1 MNIPSLSLGIV
12 VGSFLACAFA
22 ACSARDVDPCSPIA
36 AAVIDQTCVETV
48 DQVMKREC
56 PNETTWTSCPKAV
69 YALAACDL
77 LIEEHARRCQ

>member
-1 MNIPSLSLGIV
+1 MKWIDSRGKSLVMLVSA
-12 VGSFLACAFA
+12 FLVS
-22 ACSARDVDPCSPIA
+22 CSARDVDPCSPIA

-56 PNETTWTSCPKAV
+56 PEATSWTACPKAV

-77 LIEEHARRCQ
+77 VIEEHARRCTP